1 MSPGVWRP
9 ELAVCVSASSN
20 ATLVIPSNTLWYGT
34 YRINVTVSA
43 ASATGGSTTPLPV
56 TLDTSAPSTTY
67 LTIVPSPLVAN
78 IKEFDANE
86 TISLDLSA
94 SGDPD
99 VAPGNDT
106 GLQMYLFCYPQ
117 KSASVYSGLSLAQML
132 KSATSIA
139 VNRSVKFD

>member
-1 MSPGVWRP
+1 VARQRHC
-9 ELAVCVSASSN
+9 L
-20 ATLVIPSNTLWYGT
+20 I
-34 YRINVTVSA
+34 
-43 ASATGGSTTPLPV
+43 

-86 TISLDLSA
+86 TIALDLSA

-117 KSASVYSGLSLAQML
+117 KSAS
-132 KSATSIA
+132 A
-139 VNRSVKFD
+139 VQWIVAVRRC